1 MPEAPTPRAGRSALP
16 LVWPGDVTRVP
27 YWVYRDDELLK
38 TEQRQVF
45 EGAVWNYLCLETEIA
60 EPGDWRG
67 TVVGQMPVVVVRTE
81 DGSIAA
87 FENRCAHRGALI
99 CLDNAGCGAKDFQC
113 VYHAWR
119 YDLRGNLKSVAF
131 RRGVNGEGGMPEAFR
146 LEDHGPRQLR
156 TTTLCGLVFG
166 TFHDNTPPIEDYIG
180 ADVLAQLKRVVA
192 DRQIEIIG
200 RFTEVLPNNW
210 KMYAENVR
218 DSYHASLLHLFF
230 ATFKINRL
238 SQGGGLIVSANGG
251 CSVSSTI
258 APDEADDKSYAG
270 MRSVADDFKLEDSSL
285 MDVVD
290 EHGDR
295 VRQQIV
301 TVFPNF
307 VVQKTQNAMALRL
320 FVPAGVNRTN
330 LEWIYFGY
338 ADDTS
343 EMRKRRLRHLNL
355 GGPAGFVSMEDGCI
369 GGFVERGIATSE
381 EGASSILQMGGAGIV
396 SRSTRATE
404 AAVRGFW
411 TLWRHMVAV

>member
-1 MPEAPTPRAGRSALP
+1 MICRHNPRPDGRRYDSRLWRIHHARSAHSGDRP
-16 LVWPGDVTRVP
+16 FRRCRPVWPGDVTRVP

-60 EPGDWRG
+60 QPGDWRG
-67 TVVGQMPVVVVRTE
+67 TVVGQMPVVVARAE

-99 CLDNAGCGAKDFQC
+99 CLDNAGRGAKDFQC

-166 TFHDNTPPIEDYIG
+166 TLHDDTPPIEDYIG

-238 SQGGGLIVSANGG
+238 SQGGGLIVSPNGG

-270 MRSVADDFKLEDSSL
+270 MRSVADDFKLEDPSLLMSWTSTRTGFASRSSRCFRTL
-285 MDVVD
+285 SSRR
-290 EHGDR
+290 HRTPWRCGSSR
-295 VRQQIV
+295 RPGSIAQTWNGSTSATPTIR
-301 TVFPNF
+301 PRCA
-307 VVQKTQNAMALRL
+307 NA
-320 FVPAGVNRTN
+320 
-330 LEWIYFGY
+330 GY
-338 ADDTS
+338 AT
-343 EMRKRRLRHLNL
+343 
-355 GGPAGFVSMEDGCI
+355 
-369 GGFVERGIATSE
+369 
-381 EGASSILQMGGAGIV
+381 
-396 SRSTRATE
+396 
-404 AAVRGFW
+404 
-411 TLWRHMVAV
+411 